1 MILDPFVT
9 WTLVGIILVVLVLPF
24 MSKRVEHNL
33 EAFLFVMG
41 VLSVTVSGLWSSHLV
56 MDALL
61 DPIRIQHPIVEAV
74 LLAGL
79 LFRAFRDA
87 IRRNT
92 MRCEQI
98 LGPRLFIFSV
108 VVALGLLSSVITA
121 IIAALVLS
129 EIVTGLRLDKKTE
142 TRLVIVTCF
151 SIGLGAA
158 LTPIGEPLSTI
169 AVAKLRG
176 DPYHAGFWFLFENLG
191 LYILPG
197 ILALGLFAMVFH
209 ASDAPAAES
218 LSEDRPE
225 TLADVFIRAAKVY
238 LFVMALV
245 LLGSGFKPVIDA
257 YVIHLSSPVL
267 YWINMISAVL
277 DNATLAAAELSPKM
291 ELKQIQ
297 VVLMGLLISG
307 GMLIPGN
314 IPNIIAAGKL
324 GIGSR
329 QWAALGLPLGLVL
342 MVIYFVVLFVLI

>member
-56 MDALL
+56 ADALL

-87 IRRNT
+87 IRRNI

-98 LGPRLFIFSV
+98 LGPRLFLFSV
-108 VVALGLLSSVITA
+108 VVLLGLLSSVITA

-142 TRLVIVTCF
+142 ARLVIIACF

-158 LTPIGEPLSTI
+158 LTPVGEPLSTI

-176 DPYHAGFWFLFENLG
+176 DPYHADFWFLFQKLG
-191 LYILPG
+191 LYIIPG
-197 ILALGLFAMVFH
+197 ILALGLFAMIFH
-209 ASDAPAAES
+209 ASEASAAES

-225 TLADVFIRAAKVY
+225 TLADVFIRAIKVY

-245 LLGSGFKPVIDA
+245 LLGSGFQPVIDA
-257 YVIHLSSPVL
+257 YVIRLSSPVL

-314 IPNIIAAGKL
+314 IPNIIAASKL
-324 GIGSR
+324 DIGSR
-329 QWAALGLPLGLVL
+329 RWAALGVPLGLVL
-342 MVIYFVVLFVLI
+342 MVIYFIVLFVLA